1 MNSFDRL
8 QEAYDSR
15 LPHDNSAESD
25 RLEEIIEDLMDEM
38 PEWMDALSNEAY
50 AEIRKMA
57 AYKAR
62 IILDEEMEDARWEAE
77 QEERA
82 RREYYRNAA

>member
-1 MNSFDRL
+1 MNAYNRL
-8 QEAYDSR
+8 QEAYDNR
-15 LPHDNSAESD
+15 LPYDNSAQSD
-25 RLEEIIEDLMDEM
+25 HLEEIIDDLMLEL
-38 PEWMDALSNEAY
+38 PEWTDALSNAAY
-50 AEIRKMA
+50 NEIRQMA

-77 QEERA
+77 QEERE